1 MKVTTTFRR
10 LKPDT
15 LNGDSVA
22 VTTVYSSFNRSEID
36 SLEETLERTIGFCVV
51 QEFGE
56 ERRTDG
62 EEIH

>member
-1 MKVTTTFRR
+1 MKATTTYRR

-22 VTTVYSSFNRSEID
+22 VTTVYSSFDRSEID
-36 SLEETLERTIGFCVV
+36 SMEETFKRTIGACVV

-62 EEIH
+62 EIH